1 LLNFSR
7 DSVENVAMEQVARG
21 SDELI
26 ALALRSVRV
35 PQTGIASLLASV
47 APRLE
52 ARLLG
57 VYLLP
62 PTSGPA
68 ELVAT
73 GGVDAPLAG
82 PPGPVSGPTTAM
94 VRHFA
99 DHMDTT
105 RADRSTPLHV
115 PWRTY
120 EHVTGTTS
128 LLDDASICIVIA
140 GGPTPLDEPTLRSTA
155 GPVALLSHLIVK
167 ERELGRLRNQLHDLG
182 QERFLLAAT
191 VQHDL
196 RSPLT
201 AIAGSAKTLET
212 RFERLTPEERNYFLD
227 CVVRQSERLERMIS
241 DAFLKESF
249 GPNTPL
255 RPRRVALNELAERVA
270 AAGTAGQ
277 RGEVNVET
285 PEISITTD
293 TERLERALL
302 NLLDNA
308 LKYAPRGS
316 SVHLIVAPESAGA
329 TITVADS
336 GEGVD
341 PKVLPRLF
349 GAYATDPSRAD
360 GTGLGL
366 HSARRLVEDLR
377 GRIDYSRRSGWTRFS
392 VYVPN
397 LETHA

>member
-1 LLNFSR
+1 
-7 DSVENVAMEQVARG
+7 MEQIARG

-35 PQTGIASLLASV
+35 PQTGIASLLASF
-47 APRLE
+47 APQLD

-62 PTSGPA
+62 PSADQA
-68 ELVAT
+68 ELVAA
-73 GGVDAPLAG
+73 GGVDAALAG
-82 PPGPVSGPTTAM
+82 PPGPASVATTAM
-94 VRHFA
+94 VVHIA
-99 DHMDTT
+99 DTLESVH
-105 RADRSTPLHV
+105 ADPATPLHT
-115 PWRTY
+115 PWRDY
-120 EHVTGTTS
+120 ASVAGMTS
-128 LLDDASICIVIA
+128 LLDDASICVVMA
-140 GGPTPLDEPTLRSTA
+140 GGPKPVDERELRSA
-155 GPVALLSHLIVK
+155 SAPIALLAHLIVQ
-167 ERELGRLRNQLHDLG
+167 ERQLGRLRNQLHDLG

-201 AIAGSAKTLET
+201 AISGCAKTLET
-212 RFERLTPEERNYFLD
+212 RFEQLNDDERNYLLD
-227 CVVRQSERLERMIS
+227 CVVRQSDRLERMIS

-249 GPNTPL
+249 GPDTPL
-255 RPRRVALNELAERVA
+255 RPRRVALNEVVERVA

-277 RGEVNVET
+277 TGEVAVEA
-285 PEISITTD
+285 PEIYVTTD
-293 TERLERALL
+293 TDRLERALL

-308 LKYAPRGS
+308 LKYAPSGS
-316 SVHLIVAPESAGA
+316 SVHLIVSPEGAGA

-336 GEGVD
+336 GDGVD

-366 HSARRLVEDLR
+366 HSARRLVEGLR

-397 LETHA
+397 LEES

>member
-1 LLNFSR
+1 
-7 DSVENVAMEQVARG
+7 MERIERG

-35 PQTGIASLLASV
+35 PQSGIASLLASF
-47 APRLE
+47 AGQLD

-62 PTSGPA
+62 PSTDQA

-73 GGVDAPLAG
+73 GGVDAAQAG
-82 PPGPVSGPTTAM
+82 PPGPASEATTAM

-99 DHMDTT
+99 DAMDTE
-105 RADRSTPLHV
+105 RADPASPLHA
-115 PWRTY
+115 PWRNY
-120 EHVTGTTS
+120 PEVTGVTS
-128 LLDDASICIVIA
+128 LLDDASICVVMA
-140 GGPTPLDEPTLRSTA
+140 GGRARIDEGRLRSTA
-155 GPVALLSHLIVK
+155 APIALLAHLIVQ
-167 ERELGRLRNQLHDLG
+167 ERELSRLRNELHDLG

-201 AIAGSAKTLET
+201 AIAGCTKTLES
-212 RFERLTPEERNYFLD
+212 RFDKLSPEERAYLLD
-227 CVVRQSERLERMIS
+227 CVVRQCERLEHMIS
-241 DAFLKESF
+241 EAFLKDSF

-255 RPRRVALNELAERVA
+255 QPRPVALNELVERVA
-270 AAGTAGQ
+270 VAGTAGQ
-277 RGEVNVET
+277 RGDVTVEA
-285 PEISITTD
+285 PEITITTD
-293 TERLERALL
+293 THRLERALL

-308 LKYAPRGS
+308 LKYAPPGS
-316 SVHLIVAPESAGA
+316 SVHLIVSPESAGA

-336 GEGVD
+336 GSGVD

-397 LETHA
+397 LEEP

>member
-1 LLNFSR
+1 
-7 DSVENVAMEQVARG
+7 MEQVARG
-21 SDELI
+21 SEELI

-35 PQTGIASLLASV
+35 PQTGIASLLASF
-47 APRLE
+47 APRLD

-57 VYLLP
+57 VYLVP
-62 PTSGPA
+62 PSSGPA
-68 ELVAT
+68 ELVAA
-73 GGVDAPLAG
+73 GGVDAPLPG
-82 PPGPVSGPTTAM
+82 PPGVASESTTAM

-99 DHMDTT
+99 DNMDTT
-105 RADRSTPLHV
+105 SADPSTPLHA
-115 PWRTY
+115 PWRAY
-120 EHVTGTTS
+120 ENVTGMTS
-128 LLDDASICIVIA
+128 LLDDASICLVMA
-140 GGPTPLDEPTLRSTA
+140 GGATLVEEHRLRA
-155 GPVALLSHLIVK
+155 MAAPIALLSHLIVK
-167 ERELGRLRNQLHDLG
+167 ERELSRLRNQLHDLG

-201 AIAGSAKTLET
+201 AIAGSARTLET
-212 RFERLTPEERNYFLD
+212 RFDRLSAEERAYFLD
-227 CVVRQSERLERMIS
+227 CVVRQSERLGRMIS

-249 GPNTPL
+249 GPNSPL

-277 RGEVNVET
+277 RGEVNVEA
-285 PEISITTD
+285 PEIFITTD

-308 LKYAPRGS
+308 LRYAPQAT

-336 GEGVD
+336 GRGVD
-341 PKVLPRLF
+341 AKVLPRLF

-397 LETHA
+397 LESHS

>member
-1 LLNFSR
+1 
-7 DSVENVAMEQVARG
+7 MEQVARG

-35 PQTGIASLLASV
+35 PQTGIASLLASF

-52 ARLLG
+52 ARLLA
-57 VYLLP
+57 VYLVP
-62 PTSGPA
+62 PTADQA
-68 ELVAT
+68 ELVAA
-73 GGVDAPLAG
+73 GGVDAPQAG
-82 PPGPVSGPTTAM
+82 PPGPASVATTAM
-94 VRHFA
+94 VKHFA
-99 DHMDTT
+99 ESLDT
-105 RADRSTPLHV
+105 AHANPASPLHS
-115 PWRTY
+115 PWRDFSC
-120 EHVTGTTS
+120 VTGVTS
-128 LLDDASICIVIA
+128 LLDDASICVVMA
-140 GGPTPLDEPTLRSTA
+140 GGPKPVDERELRSTA
-155 GPVALLSHLIVK
+155 APIALLAHLIVQ

-201 AIAGSAKTLET
+201 AIAGCAKTLET
-212 RFERLTPEERNYFLD
+212 RFKDLNDDERSYLLD
-227 CVVRQSERLERMIS
+227 CIVRQSERLERMIS

-255 RPRRVALNELAERVA
+255 QPRRVALNEVVERVA

-277 RGEVNVET
+277 RGDVAVEAS
-285 PEISITTD
+285 EIYVTTD
-293 TERLERALL
+293 TDRLERALL

-308 LKYAPRGS
+308 LKYAPSES
-316 SVHLIVAPESAGA
+316 SVHLIVSPEGTGA

-336 GEGVD
+336 GDGVD

-397 LETHA
+397 LEEP